1 MKFSVLIPVYN
12 TEKYLEECLQSV
24 LDQTYQDFEIILVDD
39 GSTDNSGVICDKF
52 QCDFPETIKVIHKE
66 NQGLISARR
75 VGIAN
80 ATGDYCIFV
89 DSDDYIEKE
98 LLNELSRVL
107 SQDEAI
113 DVLIY
118 SFKYVQDGKVV
129 KQYSQFAQD
138 GTVWDDSNRKDI
150 IEKLLFSNDV
160 TPIWIKAVKTSLLK
174 SDPTD
179 YSQFYKKNMAEDYLQ
194 SLYLITYA
202 KKIVYYYL
210 PLYCYS
216 YNFTSISRNYT
227 YSAIEKQNKIHVYS
241 VLMEYLKLWKMDDT
255 ETIRRINARWF
266 NDTMYLFF
274 KCYENAKTKSDK
286 KEILNYNWNSMLPSV
301 DIYAIRDYVTKDYY
315 KVYIFLERKNYVRLK
330 EYFKIRTIYKYYKSK
345 KKSKQLIFV

>member
-12 TEKYLEECLQSV
+12 TKEYLEECLQSV
-24 LDQTYQDFEIILVDD
+24 LNQTYQNFEIILVDD
-39 GSTDNSGVICDKF
+39 GSTDGSSIICDDYKSNYS
-52 QCDFPETIKVIHKE
+52 DKITLIHKE

-75 VGIAN
+75 VGIDN

-89 DSDDYIEKE
+89 DSDDYIEKSLLSE
-98 LLNELSRVL
+98 LNVKL
-107 SQDEAI
+107 SQDKTI
-113 DVLIY
+113 DMLLY
-118 SFKYVQDGKVV
+118 SFYYVHDGKII
-129 KQYSQFAQD
+129 KQYSRIAKD
-138 GTVWDDSNRKDI
+138 GTIWDDSNRKDI

-160 TPIWIKAVKTSLLK
+160 TTIWIKAVKTSFLK

-210 PLYCYS
+210 PLYCYN

-227 YSAIEKQNKIHVYS
+227 YSSIEKQNKVHVYF
-241 VLMEYLKLWKMDDT
+241 VLMEYLKIWNMDDS
-255 ETIRRINARWF
+255 ETVDRINARWF
-266 NDTMYLFF
+266 NDVMYLFF

-286 KEILNYNWNSMLPSV
+286 KEILRFNWDSMFQNNDLSSYSKYVNNDYNK
-301 DIYAIRDYVTKDYY
+301 IYYYWKKGRYKQIDNFFMIR
-315 KVYIFLERKNYVRLK
+315 KVYKKGREIKKVILK
-330 EYFKIRTIYKYYKSK
+330 
-345 KKSKQLIFV
+345 

>member
-12 TEKYLEECLQSV
+12 TEKYLEECLRSI
-24 LDQTYQDFEIILVDD
+24 LNQTYQDFEIIIVDD
-39 GSTDNSGVICDKF
+39 GSTDSSGEICDSYHKKYLSK
-52 QCDFPETIKVIHKE
+52 IKVIHKE

-98 LLNELSRVL
+98 LLSELDRIL
-107 SQDEAI
+107 TQDETI
-113 DVLIY
+113 DLLLY

-129 KQYSQFAQD
+129 KQYSRIAQD
-138 GTVWDDSNRKDI
+138 GTIWEDSNRKDI

-160 TPIWIKAVKTSLLK
+160 TPIWIKAVKTTLLK

-179 YSQFYKKNMAEDYLQ
+179 YSLFFKKNMAEDYLQ

-216 YNFTSISRNYT
+216 YNFTSISRNYS
-227 YSAIEKQNKIHVYS
+227 YSAIENQNKNHVYS
-241 VLMEYLKLWKMDDT
+241 VLMEYVKLWKIDDI
-255 ETIRRINARWF
+255 ETINRIYARWF
-266 NDTMYLFF
+266 DDTMYLFF

-286 KEILNYNWNSMLPSV
+286 KEILNYNWNSMLPNTNLSSFSNYANIDYCKIYNWWRKGSYIQIDSFFMKRKAYKKLRQIKSV
-301 DIYAIRDYVTKDYY
+301 V
-315 KVYIFLERKNYVRLK
+315 
-330 EYFKIRTIYKYYKSK
+330 FK
-345 KKSKQLIFV
+345 

>member
-1 MKFSVLIPVYN
+1 MIKMKFSVLIPVYN

-24 LDQTYQDFEIILVDD
+24 LNQTYQDFEIVIVDD
-39 GSTDNSGVICDKF
+39 GSTDKSALICDRYQEQYPDK
-52 QCDFPETIKVIHKE
+52 IKVIHKE

-80 ATGDYCIFV
+80 AIGDYCVFV
-89 DSDDYIEKE
+89 DSDDYIEKDLLSE
-98 LLNELSRVL
+98 LNRVL
-107 SQDEAI
+107 SQDKAI
-113 DVLIY
+113 DVLLY

-129 KQYSQFAQD
+129 KQYPQFAQD
-138 GTVWDDSNRKDI
+138 GNVWDDSNRKDI

-160 TPIWIKAVKTSLLK
+160 TPIWVKAVKTSLLK

-179 YSQFYKKNMAEDYLQ
+179 YSVYYGKNMAEDYLQ

-216 YNFTSISRNYT
+216 YNFTSISRNYSC
-227 YSAIEKQNKIHVYS
+227 SAIEKQNKIHVYP
-241 VLMEYLKLWKMDDT
+241 VLAEYLKLWKMADK
-255 ETIRRINARWF
+255 EIINRVDARWF

-274 KCYENAKTKSDK
+274 KCYENAKTKSDR
-286 KEILNYNWNSMLPSV
+286 KEILNFNWDSMLPNNNVSSISKYANN
-301 DIYAIRDYVTKDYY
+301 DYCRIYEWWRKGGY
-315 KVYIFLERKNYVRLK
+315 KQIECFFMKRK
-330 EYFKIRTIYKYYKSK
+330 TYKKLRNIK
-345 KKSKQLIFV
+345 RVVFR